1 MTEFLGMQAQAPEAV
16 TAAWEGVVAHWDE
29 PKRHEA
35 LLGLTATYN
44 CYAWVAG
51 RYRERA
57 GDPIADQQL
66 DRIRKAATIAMFA
79 TASKRPD
86 GKSSRNLSILV
97 LLLFVCVVGGVLL
110 YLKLHSHPT

>member
-1 MTEFLGMQAQAPEAV
+1 MLAQAPEAV
-16 TAAWEGVVAHWDE
+16 TAAWDQVVAHWGE

-35 LLGLTATYN
+35 LLGLVASYN

-57 GDPIADQQL
+57 GDPIAEQQL
-66 DRIRKAATIAMFA
+66 ERIRKAATIAMFA

-86 GKSSRNLSILV
+86 ETRKAGSIAVLVV
-97 LLLFVCVVGGVLL
+97 LLIVCVVGGVLL
-110 YLKLHSHPT
+110 YGKLHAHAT

>member
-1 MTEFLGMQAQAPEAV
+1 MQAQAPEAV
-16 TAAWEGVVAHWDE
+16 AEAVKAAWDQVVAHWAE

-35 LLGLTATYN
+35 LLGLVATYN

-57 GDPIADQQL
+57 GDPIAELQL
-66 DRIRKAATIAMFA
+66 DRIRKAATFALLA

-86 GKSSRNLSILV
+86 TTKHGGRIAVLVV
-97 LLLFVCVVGGVLL
+97 LLIVCAVCGVFL
-110 YLKLHSHPT
+110 YGKLHVPTT